1 MPIFFCMMYMHEAK
15 NDQVH
20 KLAVYF
26 GLDENLLRNMMNQNI
41 TKKNINE
48 FGRFETLKATVNLE
62 RAKIYF
68 ELAEGKRL
76 SDGRVKMEVDKLLS
90 AFICS
95 GGFELPDID
104 MAEESKSKPYPKY
117 EEELLNV
124 AEPKAEYKAKKE

>member
-1 MPIFFCMMYMHEAK
+1 
-15 NDQVH
+15 
-20 KLAVYF
+20 
-26 GLDENLLRNMMNQNI
+26 MNQNI

-104 MAEESKSKPYPKY
+104 MDAEESKSKPYTQPQDDY
-117 EEELLNV
+117 LMAAQSV
-124 AEPKAEYKAKKE
+124 SEYKNTKE